1 MQQNPVL
8 TVFVIITALAFV
20 AQAGILFGIYRALVG
35 SRRDFEAFRSELKS
49 RFEPLVQTLTQIVT
63 TSREPLGN
71 LTSNLAEISRI
82 LRQRAD
88 HVDSVVAEL
97 TDRSRL
103 QILRIDQMVTE
114 FVQKAQSTAGVVE
127 RSILA
132 PVSEV
137 SALVKGIRAGLDFL
151 VGRRRSSRMGEVT
164 QDEQMF
170 I

>member
-1 MQQNPVL
+1 MDQNPVL

-20 AQAGILFGIYRALVG
+20 AQAGILYGIYRVVTG
-35 SRRDFEAFRSELKS
+35 SRRDFDVLRTELKN
-49 RFEPLVQTLTQIVT
+49 RVEPLALTLTEIVT
-63 TSREPLGN
+63 NSKEPVRN
-71 LTSNLAEISRI
+71 ITSNLADISRI
-82 LRQRAD
+82 LRQRTD

-103 QILRIDQMVTE
+103 QVLRIDQMVTE
-114 FVQKAQSTAGVVE
+114 LVQKAQSTADVVE
-127 RSILA
+127 RGIIA

-137 SALVKGIRAGLDFL
+137 SALIKGVRAGLEFL
-151 VGRRRSSRMGEVT
+151 VGRRRSSRVGEVA